1 VEEKP
6 IRLVAG
12 LGNPGPEYAV
22 TRHNIGFMVVD
33 QLASQFGSTW
43 EKSTK
48 WDALSAK
55 CGAVLLVKPM
65 SFMNRSGD
73 PLLAAVQFYKIKS
86 CEILVVLDDFAL
98 PLGRLRL
105 RARGG
110 SGGHNGLE
118 SIIMQFGTEEIPRL
132 RIGIGVAPHEGSV
145 DYVLS
150 RFFDE
155 EKPLVRPTIDRAVE
169 AVKYAIDNGLV
180 SAMNTFNP
188 ESVPAVRENE
198 SVSLPRADSRG
209 QQTEEV

>member
-12 LGNPGPEYAV
+12 LGNPGPEYAA
-22 TRHNIGFMVVD
+22 TRHNVGFMVVD
-33 QLASQFGSTW
+33 QLAAQFGSIW
-43 EKSTK
+43 EKSSK

-55 CGAVLLVKPM
+55 CGPVLLVKPM
-65 SFMNRSGD
+65 SFMNRSGY
-73 PLLAAVQFYKIKS
+73 PIFAVAQFYKIDPQQM
-86 CEILVVLDDFAL
+86 LVVLDDFSL

-105 RARGG
+105 RTSGG

-132 RIGIGVAPHEGSV
+132 RVGIGHAPCEGYV

-155 EKPLVRPTIDRAVE
+155 EKPLVRSTIGRAVD
-169 AVKYAIDNGLV
+169 ALKCAIDNGLV
-180 SAMNTFNP
+180 SAMNTFNKT
-188 ESVPAVRENE
+188 E
-198 SVSLPRADSRG
+198 
-209 QQTEEV
+209 TEEA